1 MKPLLRIALSL
12 LLAGALGHAFATP
25 PPDGADTP
33 PSWSS
38 LSAAQ
43 RDVLAPLQHEWDT
56 LPARKRAHMLHRAE
70 HWATLPPEK
79 RAEIRQRIARWQQM
93 TPEQRRQARANMREF
108 HKLPREQREQLHA
121 TFEHFQS
128 LPPPQRERL
137 LREWRALTPRQR
149 LEWREPPHAGQPTT
163 APVPQQTLPSHPL

>member
-1 MKPLLRIALSL
+1 MKPLLRIAFSL
-12 LLAGALGHAFATP
+12 LLAGALGNGFAAS
-25 PPDGADTP
+25 PPDDAGTPP

-43 RDVLAPLQHEWDT
+43 RDVLAPLQHEWDA
-56 LPARKRAHMLHRAE
+56 LSPRKRAHMLHRAE

-79 RAEIRQRIARWQQM
+79 RAEIRERIARWQQM

-137 LREWRALTPRQR
+137 LREWRALTPKQR
-149 LEWREPPHAGQPTT
+149 LEWREPTAQPLSSEQPSQP
-163 APVPQQTLPSHPL
+163 APPSHPQ